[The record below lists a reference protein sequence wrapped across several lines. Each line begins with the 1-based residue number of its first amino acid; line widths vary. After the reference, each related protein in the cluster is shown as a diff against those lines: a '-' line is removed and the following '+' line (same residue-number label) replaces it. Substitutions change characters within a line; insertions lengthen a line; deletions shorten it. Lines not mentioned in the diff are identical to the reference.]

1 MIEVDNLNFS
11 YDKKNNTLENVNFK
25 IQEGYVYCLL
35 GENGTGKTTLFRCLS
50 GELKCNLDFS
60 KYKNDILFI
69 HDKMDFYNHLT
80 GEEYVNLIMYLK
92 NRKLNEKYFKEMQKR
107 LDMDRKIDSKIF
119 SYSLGMKHKLLLML
133 ALLLDY
139 KYILIDEPFTALDF
153 MSTEI
158 VEEIVKEY
166 ARKGNAIVISTHLMD
181 VAQEISDKI
190 LLLSRGKITE
200 VDNNFNS
207 SKELKDRLREVWS

>member
-190 LLLSRGKITE
+190 LLLGRGKITE

>member
-1 MIEVDNLNFS
+1 
-11 YDKKNNTLENVNFK
+11 
-25 IQEGYVYCLL
+25 
-35 GENGTGKTTLFRCLS
+35 
-50 GELKCNLDFS
+50 
-60 KYKNDILFI
+60 
-69 HDKMDFYNHLT
+69 
-80 GEEYVNLIMYLK
+80 
-92 NRKLNEKYFKEMQKR
+92 
-107 LDMDRKIDSKIF
+107 
-119 SYSLGMKHKLLLML
+119 ML

-190 LLLSRGKITE
+190 LLLNRGKITE

-207 SKELKDRLREVWS
+207 SKELKDRLREVWSLIYIFKVVIKLWKNI

>member
-11 YDKKNNTLENVNFK
+11 YDRKNNTLENVNFK

-92 NRKLNEKYFKEMQKR
+92 NIKLNEKYFKEMQKR

-190 LLLSRGKITE
+190 LLLNRGKITE

>member
-11 YDKKNNTLENVNFK
+11 YDRKNNTLENVNFK

-190 LLLSRGKITE
+190 LLLNRGKITE

-207 SKELKDRLREVWS
+207 FKELKDRLREVWS

>member
-11 YDKKNNTLENVNFK
+11 YDRKNNTLENVNFK

>member
-11 YDKKNNTLENVNFK
+11 YDRKNNTLENVNFK

-166 ARKGNAIVISTHLMD
+166 ARKGNAIVISNHLMD

-190 LLLSRGKITE
+190 LLLNRGKITE

>member
-11 YDKKNNTLENVNFK
+11 YDRKNNTLENVNFK

-35 GENGTGKTTLFRCLS
+35 GENGTGKTTLFRCLR
-50 GELKCNLDFS
+50 GELKSNLDFS

-190 LLLSRGKITE
+190 LLLNRGKITE

>member
-69 HDKMDFYNHLT
+69 RDKMDFYNHLT

-207 SKELKDRLREVWS
+207 SKELKDRLREV

>member
-11 YDKKNNTLENVNFK
+11 YDRKNKTLENVNFK
-25 IQEGYVYCLL
+25 IQEGHVYCLL

-166 ARKGNAIVISTHLMD
+166 ASNGNAIVISTHLMD

-190 LLLSRGKITE
+190 LLLNRGKITE

>member
-11 YDKKNNTLENVNFK
+11 YDRKNNTLENVNFK

-107 LDMDRKIDSKIF
+107 LDMDRKIDRKIF

-190 LLLSRGKITE
+190 LLLNRGKITE